1 MISTL
6 QNSMFSISPFLLRE
20 KAVFVTHKYM
30 FITQTSGRR
39 HMTLLIAT
47 APRKWN
53 WEKTEMKENI

>member
-1 MISTL
+1 
-6 QNSMFSISPFLLRE
+6 MFSISPFLLRE
-20 KAVFVTHKYM
+20 KAVFVMHKYM